1 MLSARNFPE
10 ADEMSAEA
18 NKSLVRRY
26 YDEVLNGRDL
36 GILDEIAVADYDEH
50 SPFPGQP
57 NGLEGLKARAGA
69 LLAAF
74 EPYVFTLQH
83 VVAEGDLVVVRWM
96 NTATHSGSFMGI
108 PPTGR
113 VMTISGIDVHKVRD
127 GKMAEHWHV
136 VEELQMMQ
144 QLGLIPT
151 PSAAPA

>member
-1 MLSARNFPE
+1 
-10 ADEMSAEA
+10 MSIES
-18 NKSLVRRY
+18 NKELVGRY
-26 YDEVLNGRDL
+26 YEEVLNARKVE
-36 GILDEIAVADYDEH
+36 ILDELAVSDYDEH

-69 LLAAF
+69 LLSAF
-74 EPYVFTLQH
+74 NPYVFTIRDL
-83 VVAEGDLVVVRWM
+83 VAEGDTVVAYWT

-113 VMTISGIDVHKVRD
+113 VVTLSGIDIHRIRD

-144 QLGLIPT
+144 QLGLV
-151 PSAAPA
+151 PSPEGAAR

>member
-1 MLSARNFPE
+1 ME
-10 ADEMSAEA
+10 ADVMSAET

-26 YDEVLNGRDL
+26 YNDVLNGRDL
-36 GILDEIAVADYDEH
+36 RILDEIAVADYDEH

-74 EPYVFTLQH
+74 DPYVFTLQD
-83 VVAEGDLVVVRWM
+83 VVAEEDMVVVRWT

-108 PPTGR
+108 PPTRR
-113 VMTISGIDVHKVRD
+113 VMTISGIDIHKIRD
-127 GKMAEHWHV
+127 GRLAEHWHV

-151 PSAAPA
+151 ASGAPA